1 MTKPVQSQAG
11 AGSTFHRPFC
21 PDGRAALDLGFEAG
35 CPEQNRPFL
44 LVATIIAS
52 AMAFIDATVVTI
64 ALPPLQAD
72 LDATFQAVQWVVNA
86 YALFLGGLIVVG
98 GGAGDRVGRRRTFVT
113 GTAIFAVASL
123 ACALATSVEWLIVAR
138 SVQGIGAALLVPQSL
153 AIIAAAYP
161 KTVRGR
167 AIGIW
172 AGASA
177 ITTSLGPVLGGF
189 LIDALHWR
197 AIFLINLPLSAAVI
211 VLALRYVPESRNDMV
226 SGPLDWFGGLLVIV
240 AFGSLAAGLTLITE
254 TSGANVLAV
263 TAICF
268 GAIASL
274 LFVFREAR
282 AASPIMPLS
291 LFGNRIFLSA
301 NIITLFLYG
310 ALTGILFLLPFDL
323 IESRGMSATMVGLTL
338 LPIGIIIGT
347 LSRFAGVRAD
357 RDGPRGLLVV
367 GSLLVAASAAG
378 LAVGAADYWI
388 GVVAPIAILSLG
400 MALVVAPLTT
410 AVMVSAPDN
419 LSGAAS
425 GVNNAASRLAGLF
438 AITII
443 GAVASVVYL
452 GELKANGIPLDDWR
466 FGVLPGAGRT
476 DHEVFEQA
484 FLAAY
489 QVALSTAAIWGVLA
503 AITAFAFMRPSTANS
518 P

>member
-1 MTKPVQSQAG
+1 MTKPVHAQAG
-11 AGSTFHRPFC
+11 AGSAFHRPFC
-21 PDGRAALDLGFEAG
+21 PDGRAALGLRFEAG

-86 YALFLGGLIVVG
+86 YALFLGGLILVG
-98 GGAGDRVGRRRTFVT
+98 GGAGDRLGRRRTFVT
-113 GTAIFAVASL
+113 GTVIFAVASL

-161 KTVRGR
+161 RTVRGR

-211 VLALRYVPESRNDMV
+211 ILALRYVPESRNDMV
-226 SGPLDWFGGLLVIV
+226 SGPLDWLGGLLAVV
-240 AFGSLAAGLTLITE
+240 AFGSLAAGLTLISE
-254 TSGANVLAV
+254 TSGAYALGIPAL
-263 TAICF
+263 CF
-268 GAIASL
+268 GAIASV
-274 LFVFREAR
+274 LFVLHEAR

-291 LFGNRIFLSA
+291 MFGNRIFLNA
-301 NIITLFLYG
+301 NIMTLFLYG

-323 IESRGMSATMVGLTL
+323 IERRGMSATQVGLTL

-347 LSRFAGVRAD
+347 LSPVCRRMG
-357 RDGPRGLLVV
+357 
-367 GSLLVAASAAG
+367 
-378 LAVGAADYWI
+378 
-388 GVVAPIAILSLG
+388 
-400 MALVVAPLTT
+400 
-410 AVMVSAPDN
+410 
-419 LSGAAS
+419 
-425 GVNNAASRLAGLF
+425 
-438 AITII
+438 
-443 GAVASVVYL
+443 
-452 GELKANGIPLDDWR
+452 
-466 FGVLPGAGRT
+466 
-476 DHEVFEQA
+476 
-484 FLAAY
+484 
-489 QVALSTAAIWGVLA
+489 
-503 AITAFAFMRPSTANS
+503 
-518 P
+518 

>member
-1 MTKPVQSQAG
+1 
-11 AGSTFHRPFC
+11 
-21 PDGRAALDLGFEAG
+21 
-35 CPEQNRPFL
+35 
-44 LVATIIAS
+44 
-52 AMAFIDATVVTI
+52 
-64 ALPPLQAD
+64 
-72 LDATFQAVQWVVNA
+72 
-86 YALFLGGLIVVG
+86 
-98 GGAGDRVGRRRTFVT
+98 
-113 GTAIFAVASL
+113 
-123 ACALATSVEWLIVAR
+123 
-138 SVQGIGAALLVPQSL
+138 
-153 AIIAAAYP
+153 
-161 KTVRGR
+161 
-167 AIGIW
+167 
-172 AGASA
+172 
-177 ITTSLGPVLGGF
+177 
-189 LIDALHWR
+189 
-197 AIFLINLPLSAAVI
+197 
-211 VLALRYVPESRNDMV
+211 
-226 SGPLDWFGGLLVIV
+226 
-240 AFGSLAAGLTLITE
+240 
-254 TSGANVLAV
+254 
-263 TAICF
+263 
-268 GAIASL
+268 
-274 LFVFREAR
+274 
-282 AASPIMPLS
+282 
-291 LFGNRIFLSA
+291 LSA

-388 GVVAPIAILSLG
+388 GVVAPIAILSVG

-419 LSGAAS
+419 QSGAAS

-466 FGVLPGAGRT
+466 FGVLPGAERT